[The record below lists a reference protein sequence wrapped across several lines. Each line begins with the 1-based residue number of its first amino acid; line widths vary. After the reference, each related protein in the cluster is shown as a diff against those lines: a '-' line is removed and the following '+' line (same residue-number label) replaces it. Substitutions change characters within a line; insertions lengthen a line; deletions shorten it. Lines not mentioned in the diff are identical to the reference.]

1 MNNVFEIRTA
11 DEPETSVV
19 NDVTGQEVKSF
30 IERVERLEAEKA
42 DLMAD
47 IKDVYGEAKNRG
59 FDVKA
64 LKQIVR
70 LRKMDRDAREEL
82 EQIMETYMAAIGMS

>member
-11 DEPETSVV
+11 DETETSVV
-19 NDVTGQEVKSF
+19 NGVTGQEVKSF